1 MQAGRLARTR
11 PSGKDVPIGTE
22 LAAGSTLARY
32 RIERLLG
39 VGGMG
44 MVYKA
49 AEEGS
54 GRAVALKVVAPR
66 FAGDLYFRRRFE
78 REARLAAQI
87 DHPHAVGIEDAGD
100 AHGVLYVAM
109 RYVDGTDLDAMIA
122 SDGRLEPTLAGA
134 ITAQVASALDVAHE
148 LGLVHRDVKPGNV
161 LVESRDRYAHALLTD
176 FGLAK
181 QVGSTSGLTKTGLW
195 VGTVDYAAPEQIQ
208 GADVGPPVDIYGLGC
223 VLYHALTGEVPYPRA
238 REVAKITAH
247 MLEPPPVPSQAAT
260 GIPPAFDA
268 LIARAMAKDP
278 AERYASA
285 GELGR
290 DALAAAGVN
299 GPVRLGGR
307 FASRGESVADPSAPT
322 VA

>member
-1 MQAGRLARTR
+1 MWIA
-11 PSGKDVPIGTE
+11 TE
-22 LAAGSTLARY
+22 LAPGATLARY

-44 MVYKA
+44 MVYRA
-49 AEEGS
+49 VDQAGGS
-54 GRAVALKVVAPR
+54 TVALKVVAPQ
-66 FAGDLYFRRRFE
+66 FAGDLYFRQRFE
-78 REARLAAQI
+78 REARLAAQMN
-87 DHPHAVGIEDAGD
+87 HPHAVGILDSGEVD
-100 AHGVLYVAM
+100 GVLYVAM
-109 RYVDGTDLDAMIA
+109 RCVDGTDLDAMLA
-122 SDGRLEPTLAGA
+122 SGGKLEPPLAAA
-134 ITAQVASALDVAHE
+134 ITSQVASALDAAHE

-161 LVESRDRYAHALLTD
+161 LVESRGGYAHALLTD

-208 GADVGPPVDIYGLGC
+208 GAGVGPSADIYSLGC

-238 REVAKITAH
+238 RELAKISAH
-247 MLEPPPVPSQAAT
+247 MMEPPPVPSEAAP
-260 GIPPAFDA
+260 GVAPAFDA
-268 LIARAMAKDP
+268 IVARAMAKE
-278 AERYASA
+278 ATERYPSA

-290 DALAAAGVN
+290 DALEAAGVD

-307 FASRGESVADPSAPT
+307 FTPRAENVADPSAPT